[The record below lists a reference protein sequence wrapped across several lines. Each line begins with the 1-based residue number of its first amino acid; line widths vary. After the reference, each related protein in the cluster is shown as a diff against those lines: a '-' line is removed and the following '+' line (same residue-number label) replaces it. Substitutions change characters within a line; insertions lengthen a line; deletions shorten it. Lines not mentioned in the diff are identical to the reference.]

1 MAVTV
6 AHYFLSTILDDPLT
20 PTLVRP
26 SNWNEAHVVTGTID
40 VVNGGTGQS
49 AALVAGSVVYG
60 ASTTAMAV
68 TAAGIAGQVLTSQG
82 ASPPTWAAAASGAQ
96 DYIVQ
101 SYGII

>member
-49 AALVAGSVVYG
+49 AALVAGSGYLNRC
-60 ASTTAMAV
+60 
-68 TAAGIAGQVLTSQG
+68 AG
-82 ASPPTWAAAASGAQ
+82 
-96 DYIVQ
+96 YC
-101 SYGII
+101 